1 MGRRIFVNNFGL
13 TLKKIRKSKKYSI
26 EDLASIEVSKSAISR
41 FERGEIDI
49 AFSKL
54 VMILDTLH
62 VSTEEF
68 ISLANYEDT
77 KKDTLTF
84 SQMLLY
90 NDIDDL
96 EKQIDLLKQEL
107 KRNYDQLKYLNLIVY
122 EYHMNNM
129 KNIEV
134 PKKKISFL
142 IDYLFSCE
150 FWTYYELTLFGNMIE
165 GIPLETC
172 LVLSKELVK
181 KSPLLKQ
188 NRQYFETQIN
198 VLSNIVLLCVSSDKI
213 KEAKELM
220 GILNDFYLD
229 ETYLLERTMI
239 FYLEDI
245 ISSSELGSYDIKN
258 INKAIQ
264 IFELSES
271 PNFHKFLVSYFENI
285 TKGS

>member
-90 NDIDDL
+90 NDINDL

-188 NRQYFETQIN
+188 NRQYFETLIN

>member
-129 KNIEV
+129 KNIDV

-188 NRQYFETQIN
+188 NRQYFETLIN

>member
-1 MGRRIFVNNFGL
+1 
-13 TLKKIRKSKKYSI
+13 
-26 EDLASIEVSKSAISR
+26 
-41 FERGEIDI
+41 
-49 AFSKL
+49 
-54 VMILDTLH
+54 
-62 VSTEEF
+62 
-68 ISLANYEDT
+68 
-77 KKDTLTF
+77 
-84 SQMLLY
+84 
-90 NDIDDL
+90 
-96 EKQIDLLKQEL
+96 
-107 KRNYDQLKYLNLIVY
+107 
-122 EYHMNNM
+122 
-129 KNIEV
+129 
-134 PKKKISFL
+134 
-142 IDYLFSCE
+142 
-150 FWTYYELTLFGNMIE
+150 MIE

-188 NRQYFETQIN
+188 NRQYFETLIN

-220 GILNDFYLD
+220 GILNEFYLD

>member
-1 MGRRIFVNNFGL
+1 MNNFGL

-188 NRQYFETQIN
+188 NRQYFETLIN

>member
-1 MGRRIFVNNFGL
+1 MGRRFFVNNFGL

-188 NRQYFETQIN
+188 NRQYFETLIN

>member
-188 NRQYFETQIN
+188 NRQYFETLIN

>member
-188 NRQYFETQIN
+188 NRQYFETLIN

-245 ISSSELGSYDIKN
+245 ISSSELDSYDIKN

>member
-1 MGRRIFVNNFGL
+1 MGRRVFVNNFGL

-188 NRQYFETQIN
+188 NRQYFETLIN

>member
-188 NRQYFETQIN
+188 NRQYFETLIN
-198 VLSNIVLLCVSSDKI
+198 VLSNIC
-213 KEAKELM
+213 KEQL
-220 GILNDFYLD
+220 
-229 ETYLLERTMI
+229 
-239 FYLEDI
+239 
-245 ISSSELGSYDIKN
+245 
-258 INKAIQ
+258 
-264 IFELSES
+264 
-271 PNFHKFLVSYFENI
+271 
-285 TKGS
+285 

>member
-134 PKKKISFL
+134 PKKK
-142 IDYLFSCE
+142 
-150 FWTYYELTLFGNMIE
+150 YYF
-165 GIPLETC
+165 
-172 LVLSKELVK
+172 
-181 KSPLLKQ
+181 
-188 NRQYFETQIN
+188 
-198 VLSNIVLLCVSSDKI
+198 
-213 KEAKELM
+213 
-220 GILNDFYLD
+220 
-229 ETYLLERTMI
+229 
-239 FYLEDI
+239 
-245 ISSSELGSYDIKN
+245 
-258 INKAIQ
+258 
-264 IFELSES
+264 
-271 PNFHKFLVSYFENI
+271 
-285 TKGS
+285 